1 MEVTEGTLIESLTVL
16 YELAKKTGD
25 ESPSEFFD
33 KEVTN
38 RNWQNDARQGK
49 LFVSMAVIRLSEMAA
64 KGILITEVEI
74 QEAIN
79 TVIALSLSEQGKE
92 EEAFE
97 KARNKEVDANLMHE
111 LMGMLMEVIL
121 IIQSEQIL

>member
-1 MEVTEGTLIESLTVL
+1 MTEGTLIESLTVL

-49 LFVSMAVIRLSEMAA
+49 LFVSLAVIKLSAMAA

-79 TVIALSLSEQGKE
+79 TITALSLSERGKE
-92 EEAFE
+92 EETFE
-97 KARNKEVDANLMHE
+97 KSRNHEVDASLMHE
-111 LMGMLMEVIL
+111 LMEMLMEVIM
-121 IIQSEQIL
+121 IVQSEQIL